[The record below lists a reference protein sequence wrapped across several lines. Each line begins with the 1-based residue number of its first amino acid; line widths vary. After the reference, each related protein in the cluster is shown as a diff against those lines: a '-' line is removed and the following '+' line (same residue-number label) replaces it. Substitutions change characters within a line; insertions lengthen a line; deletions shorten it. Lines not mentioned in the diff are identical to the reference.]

1 MIEAVYLVILGNV
14 YWTDHGSDLIEV
26 SRVGTA
32 YRAVIISEVL
42 DQPRA
47 IAVQPLEGCVVLVL
61 SVTTLTFESLHHP
74 RTILSISEQYTC
86 GRVQKRLKK
95 AFRLRRAGFNL
106 PLIKLITTT
115 PTLHCGLMHV
125 KLRHRRSLKHLQI
138 ICILLFILESHRCE
152 CVRVN
157 QCFHEHVL

>member
-1 MIEAVYLVILGNV
+1 MIEAVHLVILGNV

-26 SRVGTA
+26 SRVSTA
-32 YRAVIISEVL
+32 YRAVIISEGL

-74 RTILSISEQYTC
+74 QTIPSISEQYTC
-86 GRVQKRLKK
+86 GRVQKRLN
-95 AFRLRRAGFNL
+95 RLRRAAFNL

-115 PTLHCGLMHV
+115 PTLHCGLIHV

-138 ICILLFILESHRCE
+138 ICILLFILESHCCE

-157 QCFHEHVL
+157 LSVRVL